1 MEYTFPHYF
10 EQFKCV
16 AAECE
21 DTCCAGWAI
30 MIDEDTLE
38 KYENYESSFG
48 NRLRNSINW
57 EERCFHQYNKRCA
70 FLKDD
75 NLCDLHIEAGE
86 HMLCDTC
93 RNYPRHMEEFE
104 GLREGSLSLSC
115 IEAAKIILGCQEPV
129 SFITL
134 EDDVEDEE
142 FEDFDYLLYT
152 KLMDAR
158 EKILKVLQNRDL
170 DIMTRMSIVL
180 EFSQKIQD
188 AIDEDELYHIDE
200 MLEKFGDMES
210 LLEFQKNAENYQIGE
225 SEFCGNMRKIF
236 RVFQKLEVLKAD
248 WPELIKH
255 SEKILYGNGQNNYEK
270 NRQEFH
276 KLRGLNGEKYEEW
289 ANWLE
294 QLMVYFIFT
303 YFCGAVYDDN
313 VIGKTKTAVIAT
325 LLIQELVIARWL
337 ESDKKISFDDV
348 VDIAHRVS
356 REIEHS
362 DVNLVRLEKI
372 FEKTKVF
379 ESKQLLNILLT
390 KKFTF

>member
-38 KYENYESSFG
+38 KYENYEGDFG
-48 NRLRNSINW
+48 NRLRNSIDW
-57 EERCFHQYNKRCA
+57 KEGCFHQYNKRCA
-70 FLKDD
+70 FLNDD

-115 IEAAKIILGCQEPV
+115 IEAAKIILGCEEPV
-129 SFITL
+129 KFITM

-142 FEDFDYLLYT
+142 YEEFDFLLFT

-158 EKILKVLQNRDL
+158 EKILKVLQNRDV
-170 DIMTRMSIVL
+170 DIMMRMSIVL
-180 EFSQKIQD
+180 ELTQKIQD
-188 AIDEDELYHIDE
+188 AIDADEIFTIDDLLDE
-200 MLEKFGDMES
+200 FKAMDS
-210 LLEFQKNAENYQIGE
+210 LLKLQDYSEKHPIGE
-225 SEFCGNMRKIF
+225 SEFCGNMRKMF
-236 RVFQKLEVLKAD
+236 RIFQKLEVLKQD
-248 WPELIKH
+248 WPDLIKH
-255 SEKILYGNGQNNYEK
+255 SEILLYGNGQNVYEN
-270 NRQEFH
+270 NRQLFH
-276 KLRGLNGEKYEEW
+276 RQRGLNSNKYEEW

-294 QLMVYFIFT
+294 QLMVYFVFT
-303 YFCGAVYDDN
+303 YFCGSVYDDN
-313 VIGKTKTAVIAT
+313 VIGKMKTAIVAT
-325 LLIQELVIARWL
+325 LLIQELAIAKWL
-337 ESDKKISFDDV
+337 DSDKTLGFHEL

-362 DVNLVRLEKI
+362 DLNLIRLEKI
-372 FEKTKVF
+372 FDKTPVMNTNH
-379 ESKQLLNILLT
+379 LLDILLI
-390 KKFTF
+390 K

>member
-38 KYENYESSFG
+38 KYEKYEGDFG
-48 NRLRNSINW
+48 NRLRNSIDW
-57 EERCFHQYNKRCA
+57 KEGCFHQYNKRCA
-70 FLKDD
+70 FLNED

-115 IEAAKIILGCQEPV
+115 IEAAKIILGCEEPV
-129 SFITL
+129 KFITM

-142 FEDFDYLLYT
+142 YEEFDFLLFT

-158 EKILKVLQNRDL
+158 EIILKVLQNRDV
-170 DIMTRMSIVL
+170 DIMMRMAIVL
-180 EFSQKIQD
+180 DLTQKIQD
-188 AIDEDELYHIDE
+188 AIDEDEIFTIDDLIDE
-200 MLEKFGDMES
+200 FKAMDS
-210 LLEFQKNAENYQIGE
+210 LLKLQDYSEKHPIGE
-225 SEFCGNMRKIF
+225 SEFCGNMRKMF
-236 RVFQKLEVLKAD
+236 RIFQKLEVLKQD
-248 WPELIKH
+248 WPDLIKH
-255 SEKILYGNGQNNYEK
+255 SEILLYGNGQNVYEN
-270 NRQEFH
+270 NRQLFH
-276 KLRGLNGEKYEEW
+276 RQRGLNSNKYEEW

-294 QLMVYFIFT
+294 QLMVYFVFT
-303 YFCGAVYDDN
+303 YFCGSVYDDN
-313 VIGKTKTAVIAT
+313 VIGKMKTAIVAT
-325 LLIQELVIARWL
+325 LLIQELAIAKWL
-337 ESDKKISFDDV
+337 DSDKTLGFHEL

-362 DVNLVRLEKI
+362 DLNLIRLEKI
-372 FEKTKVF
+372 FDKTPVMNTNH
-379 ESKQLLNILLT
+379 LLDILLT
-390 KKFTF
+390 K

>member
-16 AAECE
+16 AAECT

-38 KYENYESSFG
+38 KYEKYEGAFG
-48 NRLRNSINW
+48 NRLKNSIDW
-57 EERCFHQYNKRCA
+57 KEGCFQQCNKRCA
-70 FLKDD
+70 FLNDD
-75 NLCDLHIEAGE
+75 NLCDIHLEAGE

-104 GLREGSLSLSC
+104 GVREGSLSLSC
-115 IEAAKIILGCQEPV
+115 IEAAKIILGCEEPV
-129 SFITL
+129 HFITL

-142 FEDFDYLLYT
+142 YEDFDYFLFT

-158 EKILKVLQNRDL
+158 EVILKVLQDRDI
-170 DIMTRMSIVL
+170 DIMMRIGIVL
-180 EFSQKIQD
+180 DLTQKIQD
-188 AIDEDELYHIDE
+188 AIDEDEIFKID
-200 MLEKFGDMES
+200 D
-210 LLEFQKNAENYQIGE
+210 LLESFHAMDTLLEMQKDSEKNVMGP

-255 SEKILYGNGQNNYEK
+255 AEMTLYGNGQSSYES

-276 KLRGLNGEKYEEW
+276 KKRGISSGEYEEW
-289 ANWLE
+289 ARWLE
-294 QLMVYFIFT
+294 QLMVYFVFT
-303 YFCGAVYDDN
+303 YFSGAVYDDN
-313 VIGKTKTAVIAT
+313 VIGKMKTAVVAT
-325 LLIQELVIARWL
+325 LLIQELSIASWL
-337 ESDKKISFDDV
+337 DKNKSLDFYDF

-362 DVNLVRLEKI
+362 DLNLIRLEKLA
-372 FEKTKVF
+372 EKTSVLGT
-379 ESKQLLNILLT
+379 KQLLDVLKSCLL
-390 KKFTF
+390 